1 MRFRATHHTVPGTP
15 RFAGEENDDRLLV
28 EEAAA
33 MLADRRADIAAA
45 GYDLLDDFV
54 LPDRGWRDEYWVP
67 LAATLERFRGRHA
80 GDPEALA
87 VADGCQQEID
97 ANVRY
102 PGHFGYGFFAMRR
115 RD

>member
-1 MRFRATHHTVPGTP
+1 VPGTP

-102 PGHFGYGFFAMRR
+102 PGYFGYGFFAMRR